1 MQGPLRPKAPSPPVP
16 TMDGGVQLT
25 DQAKTT
31 APMAEGLR
39 GRINVP
45 KPQTPGNPM
54 MNAAARF
61 AMKRGVT
68 A

>member
-1 MQGPLRPKAPSPPVP
+1 
-16 TMDGGVQLT
+16 
-25 DQAKTT
+25 
-31 APMAEGLR
+31 MAEGLR

-61 AMKRGVT
+61 AMKRGVN